1 MNTPVLDPREL
12 ITIWFWRSVAYG
24 TELAVRNRKLVYSAA
39 RYAPVVGAAAAAF
52 ILGRLVGAAL
62 GVALF

>member
-1 MNTPVLDPREL
+1 MNTPSLDPKEI

-24 TELAVRNRKLVYSAA
+24 TEVAVRNRRLVYGAA

-52 ILGRLVGAAL
+52 ILGRVVGAAL